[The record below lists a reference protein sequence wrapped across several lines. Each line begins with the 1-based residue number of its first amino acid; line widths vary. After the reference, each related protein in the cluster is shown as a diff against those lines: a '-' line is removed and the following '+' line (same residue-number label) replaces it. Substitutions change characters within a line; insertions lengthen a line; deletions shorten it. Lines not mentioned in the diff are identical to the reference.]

1 MGAIERNGW
10 TFETEFSV
18 IQQKGS
24 IQVYHHGDFKEEI
37 TFDFHGKFPNHDEIE
52 KIVDIYCESHHI

>member
-18 IQQKGS
+18 IQQKGA
-24 IQVYHHGDFKEEI
+24 IHVYHHGNFKEEI
-37 TFDFHGKFPNHDEIE
+37 TFDFHGTFPSHGEIE
-52 KIVDIYCESHHI
+52 KMVDIYCESHQI